1 MAGSQNDV
9 AVTGTMLWF
18 NEVKG
23 FGFIRTDGAERLQVD
38 RDGFVNR
45 AAPVGRCAGLPV
57 NLTIAERDGERIAID
72 VSLVVEEA
80 PRRARRRGSTLRS
93 S

>member
-1 MAGSQNDV
+1 
-9 AVTGTMLWF
+9 MLWF

-23 FGFIRTDGAERLQVD
+23 FGFIRTESGERLQVD
-38 RDGFVNR
+38 RGGFVDS

-57 NLTIAERDGERIAID
+57 NLTVAERDGERIAVA
-72 VSLVVEEA
+72 VSLVVDKA

-93 S
+93 SSS